1 MTPGLHAAQP
11 LTAEAGIEK
20 SSRLNQVRLD
30 QWLTAARFCKSRQ
43 RAKHLIEGSR
53 LRVNRQPVAK
63 PGYRVQAG
71 DVLTFQHQNAIR
83 VVRIAAVS
91 SRRCPAS
98 AARALYDDLTVG
110 RPEALNS

>member
-1 MTPGLHAAQP
+1 M
-11 LTAEAGIEK
+11 TAEAGVEQH
-20 SSRLNQVRLD
+20 SRPDQVRLD
-30 QWLTAARFCKSRQ
+30 QWLIAARFCKSRQ

-71 DVLTFQHQNAIR
+71 DVLTFQHQDAIC

-91 SRRCPAS
+91 SRRGPAS
-98 AARALYDDLTVG
+98 AARALYDDLAG
-110 RPEALNS
+110 KPPKALNS